1 MPVYTSQASQ
11 KVILRKWC
19 LFFAIGVSIVL
30 EKTLYLQKKVQSQ
43 FRFQQWVWS
52 SPVLV
57 CSIQNAGLKR
67 EVRVTQWGRVVTLN
81 NWLTVDD
88 PDDAPG
94 EEEGEDEEGVLHLE
108 LRQALQQH
116 QVHDERDHDNH
127 GVKHLV
133 TKLTTSK
140 STSLFF
146 ICQRRRRFIKNNNH
160 KTNNVHK
167 WQSHHGP

>member
-1 MPVYTSQASQ
+1 MHCLSDDDHNDALGTKRGPTCNTSCGAHYHY
-11 KVILRKWC
+11 VI
-19 LFFAIGVSIVL
+19 
-30 EKTLYLQKKVQSQ
+30 
-43 FRFQQWVWS
+43 
-52 SPVLV
+52 
-57 CSIQNAGLKR
+57 
-67 EVRVTQWGRVVTLN
+67 N
-81 NWLTVDD
+81 NRLTVDD

-167 WQSHHGP
+167 